1 MFHTLDR
8 PAYGEEGKLQS
19 CGDSGKG
26 WNSLQGDEDTH
37 VINT

>member
-8 PAYGEEGKLQS
+8 PAYGEEGNLQG
-19 CGDSGKG
+19 CGDRGES
-26 WNSLQGDEDTH
+26 WSSLQGDEDTH